1 MVIYIHKHLKY
12 RIKKG
17 FKMIRQ
23 FSIITFILL
32 ASHIIVTG
40 LNLPMPS
47 SIVGMLILL
56 VLLLTKA
63 IKLNQVD
70 DISKTL
76 QKDITLFIIPLSIG
90 IINSIELFEG
100 RFLIIILIASLSTSI
115 AIFTTALI
123 MKAIIS
129 RSKKEVIK

>member
-1 MVIYIHKHLKY
+1 
-12 RIKKG
+12 
-17 FKMIRQ
+17 MIRQ